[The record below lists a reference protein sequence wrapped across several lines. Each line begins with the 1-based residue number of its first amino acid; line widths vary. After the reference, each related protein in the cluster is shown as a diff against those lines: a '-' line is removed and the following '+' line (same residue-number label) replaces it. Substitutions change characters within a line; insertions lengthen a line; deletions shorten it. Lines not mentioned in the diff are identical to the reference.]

1 MSFLSFCRYVL
12 PSVCNKQIRLFI
24 EDATSIVLSIDTSP
38 YMSIDFMAIVLFD
51 QENRSILL
59 GMQMLTGKTSELLYE
74 GFKNLVEE
82 QLGNMNTLLQ
92 KVFAISSDSDK
103 T

>member
-1 MSFLSFCRYVL
+1 
-12 PSVCNKQIRLFI
+12 
-24 EDATSIVLSIDTSP
+24 
-38 YMSIDFMAIVLFD
+38 MSIDFMAIVLFD

-92 KVFAISSDSDK
+92 KFFAISSDSDK